1 MGNIFSGSEIVEL
14 GVRIEENGRDFYRTL
29 AEKTKNGA
37 SRRIFDYLSGEET
50 KHIIIFKK
58 ILEKTEKYEP
68 AESYPG
74 EYLAYMRALAEGCVF
89 TQKNK
94 GKEIAQK
101 INGDKEAV
109 AMGIG
114 FEKDSILFYEGMKKA
129 VPEYDHKVINELIIQ
144 EQQHLNQLSE
154 LKKKL

>member
-37 SRRIFDYLSGEET
+37 SRRIFEYLSAEEAR
-50 KHIIIFKK
+50 HISVFKK
-58 ILEKTEKYEP
+58 ILDKTDKYES

-89 TQKNK
+89 TQRNK
-94 GKEIAQK
+94 GREIAQN
-101 INGDKEAV
+101 ISGDKEAV
-109 AMGIG
+109 DMGIG
-114 FEKDSILFYEGMKKA
+114 FEKDSILLYEGMKKV
-129 VPEYDHKVINELIIQ
+129 VPEYDHKVIKELIIQ